1 MATQKKTA
9 DVDYSMQEKIIALY
23 ELQKIDSR
31 IDEINKV
38 KGELPLEVQDLE
50 DEMTGLKTRI
60 DNINAEIE
68 ELNTLTKQ
76 RKREVDQAKI
86 LIGNYKE
93 QQNNVRNNREF
104 DAITKEIEYQEL
116 EIELAE
122 KRLKEYAAGVKAKKL
137 QLEEAEAVAEGRA
150 ADLAAK
156 KNELE
161 GIEAETAPQ
170 VAEYEVQADRV
181 KAKIDERL
189 LSAYGR
195 IRSNVRNGLA
205 VVTVKRDACGGCFNR
220 IPRSARWRF
229 ARARNLSS
237 ANIADVSL
245 WPIPKRGW
253 NSPVEKLRK
262 QAGVYTPACFAWGQ
276 VQVLFG
282 RSCPCAPWIIRLCRM
297 RGAAD
302 FRDCCL
308 VVPGA
313 RSPGCL
319 PDDLVGEDFAVG
331 GVARVEG
338 GGFVLDADHR
348 HRAVARVAQRTPA
361 GRRNPYDAPLA
372 YGEDLP
378 VDLELPVSAEDD
390 VKFFVGLVGVEE
402 PDAAARCELL
412 ERHLGPGGLQIA
424 AYEYFSR
431 ISTPGASGSAYWFN
445 SSVFPTVTAAKFA
458 PEATF
463 STFSWLRV
471 IKAFMNCVLC
481 IAVAKVK
488 ENAAFVQDGT
498 LAYVANI

>member
-23 ELQKIDSR
+23 ELQKIDSK

-220 IPRSARWRF
+220 IPPQRQVEIRQGKKLIVCEYCGRILVADPEEGLEEPCGKIKKAGRSVHSG
-229 ARARNLSS
+229 LLC
-237 ANIADVSL
+237 I
-245 WPIPKRGW
+245 G
-253 NSPVEKLRK
+253 
-262 QAGVYTPACFAWGQ
+262 GQ
-276 VQVLFG
+276 VPGSIWAFLPLC
-282 RSCPCAPWIIRLCRM
+282 SWIIRLCRM

-313 RSPGCL
+313 GSPGCL

-361 GRRNPYDAPLA
+361 GRRNPHDAPLA

-431 ISTPGASGSAYWFN
+431 DLHARCQRQRVLVQLFG
-445 SSVFPTVTAAKFA
+445 
-458 PEATF
+458 F
-463 STFSWLRV
+463 SDRHGCE
-471 IKAFMNCVLC
+471 IRA
-481 IAVAKVK
+481 
-488 ENAAFVQDGT
+488 
-498 LAYVANI
+498 